1 MKCTDFYEKEK
12 ELKRHAI
19 GELAN
24 AIKAHGGKYEWCDE
38 DGEFIEGV
46 EAPIVCALL
55 DQGPTDVKIKAIYYD
70 EKGWYITG
78 EDCAEYGGDVDID
91 PDDFANAVQIQNV
104 IEEIPETD
112 KVKDVADF
120 RPAVVSYL
128 CRDDLE
134 YKGYDTTNLTQDKL
148 ESIASKMGDYYL
160 DYSYW
165 DDLENACDYLEIPR
179 NDEEESNEEE
189 EL

>member
-78 EDCAEYGGDVDID
+78 EDCAEYGGDVDFD

-120 RPAVVSYL
+120 HPAVVSYL

>member
-19 GELAN
+19 DELAM
-24 AIKAHGGKYEWCDE
+24 AIKSHGGKYEWCDE

-46 EAPIVCALL
+46 EAPIICALL

-78 EDCAEYGGDVDID
+78 EDCAEFGGDVDFD

-104 IEEIPETD
+104 IEAISTTNE
-112 KVKDVADF
+112 VKDVTGLY
-120 RPAVVSYL
+120 PAVVSYL
-128 CRDDLE
+128 CLDDLE
-134 YKGYDTTNLTQDKL
+134 YKGYDTTNLTQQDL
-148 ESIASKMGDYYL
+148 ESVASKMGNYHL
-160 DYSYW
+160 DYGYW
-165 DDLENACDYLEIPR
+165 DDLENACDFLKIPR
-179 NDEEESNEEE
+179 KEGENDEEG
-189 EL
+189 L